1 MASFDDYVLVSEREI
16 AAGMA
21 HLFRHER
28 LIAEG
33 GASVGVAA
41 MLAGRIP
48 ELHGKVACIVSG
60 NNVDMEVYLRVINGT
75 WFGEDGA

>member
-1 MASFDDYVLVSEREI
+1 MLVSEREI

-41 MLAGRIP
+41 MLAGRI
-48 ELHGKVACIVSG
+48 EGLHGNVACIISG
-60 NNVDMEVYLRVINGT
+60 NNVDMDAYLRIINGS
-75 WFGEDGA
+75 WFEEDGA